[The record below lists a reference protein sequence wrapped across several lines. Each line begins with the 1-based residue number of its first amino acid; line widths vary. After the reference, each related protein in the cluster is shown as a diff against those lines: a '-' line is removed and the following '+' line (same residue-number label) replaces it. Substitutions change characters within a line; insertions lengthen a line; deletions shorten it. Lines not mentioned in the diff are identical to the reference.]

1 MLSFRYM
8 CVKCLAGIILLL
20 VSGQVAAQSLQEAI
34 AAAQDYYN
42 RTVQEAEDFI
52 KEVDKAYAEY
62 MKNPWKKVVPV
73 DSRKSPFEEYPSI
86 DPEIFSPGKKVSE
99 LVDMEYDFT
108 QVGGMYS
115 QSQRFE
121 ELGFEEDT
129 DAVMDVVPVR
139 FNGFQ
144 IDMRF
149 PADGKIRIA
158 GTAEV
163 ELSAAWERMS
173 GMPYGVVLNDILKI
187 GRRLNLC
194 DWSLVRLV
202 KIFMDAVY
210 GEDARNE
217 SVITQVYFL
226 HRLGF
231 RVALAY
237 DPEGRLYRLVSTDAR
252 VRGARDYYND
262 GIPYSLIGEAE
273 THDLSLFFYDGYGDN
288 PVCLTANLDEIF
300 YPEYADEIHFESAS
314 YPELSFSVQ
323 VDLSLKSYYE
333 DYPSYYTDDNPMT
346 EFYYRA
352 SLPMARYIQESV
364 YPVLESAVEGKTEVE
379 AVNILLDFVQ
389 TAFAYEMDEDRWNQ
403 ERFFFPGEIWYHDV
417 SDCDDKAMLFARLVQ
432 DVLDM
437 KVALVF
443 WPGHLSCAVNIP
455 EAVAGYVFDVF
466 GEKYVSCDPTWK
478 DARAGDVMEVFKDV
492 KASLILL

>member
-8 CVKCLAGIILLL
+8 CLRCLAGIILLL
-20 VSGQVAAQSLQEAI
+20 ISGQAAAQSLQEAI
-34 AAAQDYYN
+34 AAAQNYYN
-42 RTVQEAEDFI
+42 KTVQEAEDFI

-62 MKNPWKKVVPV
+62 MKDPWKKVTPV

-99 LVDMEYDFT
+99 LVDVEYDFT
-108 QVGGMYS
+108 KVGGLYS
-115 QSQRFE
+115 QSHRFE
-121 ELGFEEDT
+121 ELEFEEDA
-129 DAVMDVVPVR
+129 DAVLDRVPIK
-139 FNGFQ
+139 FNGYQ
-144 IDMRF
+144 LSMRF
-149 PADGKIRIA
+149 PSEGKIKIA
-158 GTAEV
+158 GTTEE
-163 ELSAAWERMS
+163 ELSITWKRMS
-173 GMPYGVVLNDILKI
+173 EMPYGIVLNDILKI

-194 DWSLVRLV
+194 DWSLVRL
-202 KIFMDAVY
+202 IRTFSDAVY
-210 GEDARNE
+210 GNEAANE
-217 SVITQVYFL
+217 SVMTQVYFL

-262 GIPYSLIGEAE
+262 GIPYSLIGEPE
-273 THDLSLFFYDGYGDN
+273 IHDLSLFFYDGYGDN
-288 PVCLTANLDEIF
+288 SVCLTANLDELF
-300 YPEYADEIHFESAS
+300 YPEYADEVHFESKS
-314 YPELSFSVQ
+314 YPELSVSLH

-333 DYPSYYTDDNPMT
+333 NYPSYYTDDNPMT

-352 SLPMARYIQESV
+352 TLPMARDIQESV
-364 YPVLESAVEGKTEVE
+364 YPVLEAAVAGKTDVE

-455 EAVAGYVFDVF
+455 EAVAGYVFDIF
-466 GEKYVSCDPTWK
+466 GEKYLSCDPTK
-478 DARAGDVMEVFKDV
+478 KNARAGDVMDVLKDV